1 MAKKAN
7 LDSLHNL
14 HRVIAE
20 YYIEA
25 VNGGLGEEG
34 EELSS
39 GTLAAIN
46 AFLKNND
53 ITVDVLE
60 DSPEQS
66 MSNKLQLLI
75 MNKEEEVG

>member
-1 MAKKAN
+1 MARKAN
-7 LDSLHNL
+7 LDRLHDL

-39 GTLAAIN
+39 GTLAAVN

-60 DSPEQS
+60 DSPAQDL
-66 MSNKLQLLI
+66 SNKLRLLI
-75 MNKEEEVG
+75 REEA

>member
-1 MAKKAN
+1 MARKAN
-7 LDSLHNL
+7 LDRLNDL

-25 VNGGLGEEG
+25 VVGGLGEDG

-39 GTLAAIN
+39 GTLAAVN

-53 ITVDVLE
+53 ITVDVVE
-60 DSPEQS
+60 DSPAQNLS
-66 MSNKLQLLI
+66 SKLQLLI
-75 MNKEEEVG
+75 KEG

>member
-1 MAKKAN
+1 MARKAN
-7 LDSLHNL
+7 LERLHDL

-39 GTLAAIN
+39 GTLAAVN

-53 ITVDVLE
+53 ITVDVIE
-60 DSPEQS
+60 DSPGQS
-66 MSNKLQLLI
+66 LSNKLKLLVLE
-75 MNKEEEVG
+75 KEA

>member
-1 MAKKAN
+1 MAKAN
-7 LDSLHNL
+7 LNKLNGLHG
-14 HRVIAE
+14 VIAE

-25 VNGGLGEEG
+25 VKSG

-53 ITVDVLE
+53 ITVDVVE
-60 DSPEQS
+60 DSPSQNL
-66 MSNKLQLLI
+66 SNKLQLLI
-75 MNKEEEVG
+75 RGQEEAQA